1 MTAVPQQVTDFLK
14 ESGPFDL
21 LDEERLNQIAKQS
34 SIIYLAAE
42 NQDEMLST
50 HSDSLYLIQSGQF
63 SVKDSD
69 GALKHLSDGDYFG
82 YAALLDEVSYKLD
95 LTVDSPGLVLCIPKA
110 AFDIAMSHPK
120 ISQFFN
126 AAKDDVLQ
134 HDAVSD
140 SNSMWL
146 HKPLYEV
153 AETLPI
159 TVSQTDSIQSAAAL
173 MSQMRIS
180 SVLIIEE
187 NDLIGIVTDRDL
199 RNRVVAVGMNMQL
212 PVKQI
217 MTEKPAYLTKNKTL
231 FDAVALMNEKSINHL
246 PVLDEVTNAPVGM
259 ITATDIF
266 KQQRNN
272 VLFVISDI
280 SKANNLYELTRC
292 SWQLPHYFASSA
304 KRPGDFDIVG
314 KVLSQ
319 ATDVMTRKLITFF
332 QQQHGQAPMPY
343 CWLVYGSQ
351 AREDQTMGSDQDNAL
366 LLAREPNSEEA
377 EYFEKMAEYVCLGLG
392 KCGIKLCDGNIMASN
407 PELRQSLDAAIEQ
420 SKIWVRQPTP
430 EAMLAFNIFLDARAA
445 AGDSSLFKR
454 LQSERKSLFKQ
465 SMFLAALARQ
475 ANESSVPLSMFQKFV
490 YTKNRKEKDSIDLK
504 HTAIAIINN
513 LVRIHALANEITLPG
528 TIARLESLPSDC
540 GIASTDIKNLKD
552 IWLFLNRLRW
562 RHQLNNK
569 VQDNFIRISDLSSIE
584 KHQLKAAFQA
594 IHRAQQA
601 AVLKYSGGIG

>member
-1 MTAVPQQVTDFLK
+1 MTAVPQQVTDFLQQ
-14 ESGPFDL
+14 SGPFDM
-21 LDEERLNQIAKQS
+21 LDIEQLHDIARHS
-34 SIIYLAAE
+34 HIIYLAAE
-42 NQDEMLST
+42 NQEEMLAT
-50 HSDSLYLIQSGQF
+50 HKNSLYLIQSGQF
-63 SVKDSD
+63 SIKDCD

-82 YAALLDEVSYKLD
+82 YAALLDNVNYKLNV
-95 LTVDSPGLVLCIPKA
+95 TVESPGLVLCMPKEW
-110 AFDIAMSHPK
+110 FDKAMTHPK

-134 HDAVSD
+134 HDAVTD

-146 HKPLYEV
+146 HKPLFEV

-159 TVSQTDSIQSAAAL
+159 TISQTDSIQSAGAL
-173 MSQMRIS
+173 MSEMHIS
-180 SVLIIEE
+180 SVLIIE
-187 NDLIGIVTDRDL
+187 NNKLMGIITDRDL
-199 RNRVVAVGMNMQL
+199 RNRVVAVGLNMQL

-217 MTEKPAYLTKNKTL
+217 MTENPAYLTKNKTL
-231 FDAVALMNEKSINHL
+231 FDAVCLMNEKSINHL
-246 PVLDEVTNAPVGM
+246 PVLDEITNVPMGM

-266 KQQRNN
+266 KQQRSN

-332 QQQHGQAPMPY
+332 QQQNGQAPMPY

-351 AREDQTMGSDQDNAL
+351 AREDQTMGSDQDNSL
-366 LLAREPNSEEA
+366 LLAEEPNEEQA
-377 EYFEKMAEYVCLGLG
+377 AYFEKMAQYVCLGLG

-407 PELRQSLDAAIEQ
+407 PKLRNSLRESIQQ
-420 SKIWVRQPTP
+420 SKSWVREPTP
-430 EAMLAFNIFLDARAA
+430 EAMLSFNIFLDARAA
-445 AGDSSLFKR
+445 AGDASLFVR
-454 LQSERKSLFKQ
+454 LQDERKKLFQQ

-475 ANESSVPLSMFQKFV
+475 ANEGSVPLSMFQKFV
-490 YTKNRKEKDSIDLK
+490 FAKDRKEKDSIDLK

-513 LVRIHALANEITLPG
+513 LVRIHALASGITIPA
-528 TIARLESLPSDC
+528 TVARLDALPADC
-540 GIASTDIKNLKD
+540 GVSSEDIKNLRD

-569 VQDNFIRISDLSSIE
+569 VQDNFIRVSDLSSIE

-594 IHRAQQA
+594 IHRAQQT

>member
-1 MTAVPQQVTDFLK
+1 MNAVPQQVTDFLQQ
-14 ESGPFDL
+14 SGPFDM
-21 LDEERLNQIAKQS
+21 LDIEQVNDIARHS
-34 SIIYLAAE
+34 HIIYLAAE

-50 HSDSLYLIQSGQF
+50 HKDALYLIQSGQF
-63 SVKDSD
+63 SVKDCD
-69 GALKHLSDGDYFG
+69 GALKHLSEGDYFG
-82 YAALLDEVSYKLD
+82 YAALLDNVSYKLD
-95 LTVDSPGLVLCIPKA
+95 VTVDSPGLVLCMPKEW
-110 AFDIAMSHPK
+110 FDKAMLHPK
-120 ISQFFN
+120 ISQFFH

-134 HDAVSD
+134 HDAVTD

-146 HKPLYEV
+146 HKPLFEV

-159 TVSQTDSIQSAAAL
+159 TISQTDTIQSAGAL
-173 MSQMRIS
+173 MSEKRIS
-180 SVLIIEE
+180 SVLIIE
-187 NDLIGIVTDRDL
+187 NNQLIGIVTDRDL
-199 RNRVVAVGMNMQL
+199 RNRVVAVGLDMQL
-212 PVKQI
+212 SVKQI
-217 MTEKPAYLTKNKTL
+217 MTKTPAFLTKNKTL
-231 FDAVALMNEKSINHL
+231 FDAVCLMNELSINHL
-246 PVLDEVTNAPVGM
+246 PVLDEITNAPVGM

-304 KRPGDFDIVG
+304 RRPGDFDIVG

-332 QQQHGQAPMPY
+332 GQKNGQAPMPY
-343 CWLVYGSQ
+343 CWLVFGSQ

-366 LLAREPNSEEA
+366 LLAEEPNEEQA
-377 EYFEKMAEYVCLGLG
+377 AYFEKMAKYVCLGLG

-407 PELRQSLDAAIEQ
+407 SKLRMSLNASIEQ
-420 SKIWVRQPTP
+420 SKSWVRQPSP
-430 EAMLAFNIFLDARAA
+430 EAILSFNIFLDVRSV
-445 AGDSSLFKR
+445 AGDSSLFLR
-454 LQSERKSLFKQ
+454 LQEERKTLFQQSL
-465 SMFLAALARQ
+465 FLAALARQ
-475 ANESSVPLSMFQKFV
+475 ANEGSVPLSMFQKFV
-490 YTKNRKEKDSIDLK
+490 YAKDKKVKDSIDLK

-513 LVRIHALANEITLPG
+513 LVRIHALANGITIPSTVGRLNALPENSG
-528 TIARLESLPSDC
+528 VSSQ
-540 GIASTDIKNLKD
+540 DIKNLRD

-569 VQDNFIRISDLSSIE
+569 VQDNFIRVSDLSSIE

-594 IHRAQQA
+594 IHRAQQT

>member
-1 MTAVPQQVTDFLK
+1 MHVVPHQVTGFLK
-14 ESGPFDL
+14 QSGPFDM
-21 LDEERLNQIAKQS
+21 LDIEQLHAIARHS
-34 SIIYLAAE
+34 HIIYLAAE
-42 NQDEMLST
+42 NQEEMLT
-50 HSDSLYLIQSGQF
+50 RHKNSLYLIQSGQF
-63 SVKDSD
+63 SVKDCD

-82 YAALLDEVSYKLD
+82 YAALLDNVSYKLD
-95 LTVDSPGLVLCIPKA
+95 VTVDSPGLVLCMPKEW
-110 AFDIAMSHPK
+110 FDKATSHPR
-120 ISQFFN
+120 INQFFN

-134 HDAVSD
+134 HDAVTD

-146 HKPLYEV
+146 HKPLFEII
-153 AETLPI
+153 ETLPI
-159 TVSQTDSIQSAAAL
+159 TISQTGSIQSAAAL
-173 MSQMRIS
+173 MRQKRIS
-180 SVLIIEE
+180 SVLIIEH
-187 NDLIGIVTDRDL
+187 DQLLGIVTDRDL
-199 RNRVVAVGMNMQL
+199 RNRVVAVGLNMQL

-217 MTEKPAYLTKNKTL
+217 MTENPAYLTKNKTL
-231 FDAVALMNEKSINHL
+231 FDAVCLMNEKSINHL
-246 PVLDEVTNAPVGM
+246 PVLDEITNTPVGM

-332 QQQHGQAPMPY
+332 QQQNGEAPMPY
-343 CWLVYGSQ
+343 SWLVYGSQ

-366 LLAREPNSEEA
+366 LLADEPNEEQA
-377 EYFEKMAEYVCLGLG
+377 AYFEKMTKYVCLGLG

-407 PELRQSLDAAIEQ
+407 PKLRMSLKASIEQ
-420 SKIWVRQPTP
+420 SKGWVRQPTP
-430 EAMLAFNIFLDARAA
+430 DAMLSFNIFLDARSA
-445 AGDSSLFKR
+445 AGDSSLFSR
-454 LQSERKSLFKQ
+454 LQEERKTLFQQ

-490 YTKNRKEKDSIDLK
+490 YVKDKKVKDSIDLK

-513 LVRIHALANEITLPG
+513 LVRIHALSNGITIPSTVGRLNAIPANSG
-528 TIARLESLPSDC
+528 VSSD
-540 GIASTDIKNLKD
+540 DIKNLRD

-562 RHQLNNK
+562 RHQLHNK
-569 VQDNFIRISDLSSIE
+569 VQDNFIRVSDLSSIE

-594 IHRAQQA
+594 IHRAQQT

>member
-14 ESGPFDL
+14 DSGPFDL
-21 LDEERLNQIAKQS
+21 LDEGLRSQIAKQS
-34 SIIYLAAE
+34 AIIYLAAE
-42 NQDEMLST
+42 NQDEMLAT
-50 HSDSLYLIQSGQF
+50 HRDSLYLIQSGQF
-63 SVKDSD
+63 SVKDCD

>member
-1 MTAVPQQVTDFLK
+1 MTAVPQQVTDFLGQ
-14 ESGPFDL
+14 SGPFDL
-21 LDEERLNQIAKQS
+21 LNSEQIHDIARHS
-34 SIIYLAAE
+34 RIIYLAAE
-42 NQDEMLST
+42 NQEQMLLT
-50 HSDSLYLIQSGQF
+50 HKNSLYLIQSGQF
-63 SVKDSD
+63 SVKDCD

-82 YAALLDEVSYKLD
+82 YAALLDNVSYKLD
-95 LTVDSPGLVLCIPKA
+95 VTVDSPGLVLCIPKEW
-110 AFDIAMSHPK
+110 FDKAMAHPK
-120 ISQFFN
+120 VSQFFN

-134 HDAVSD
+134 HDAVTD

-146 HKPLYEV
+146 HKPLFEV
-153 AETLPI
+153 TDTLPI
-159 TVSQTDSIQSAAAL
+159 TVAQNDSIQSAAAL
-173 MSQMRIS
+173 MSQKHIS
-180 SVLIIEE
+180 SVLIIED
-187 NDLIGIVTDRDL
+187 NKLIGIVTDRDL
-199 RNRVVAVGMNMQL
+199 RNRVVAVGLNMQF

-217 MTEKPAYLTKNKTL
+217 MTENPDYLTKNKTL

-246 PVLDEVTNAPVGM
+246 PVLDEITNAPYGM
-259 ITATDIF
+259 ITATDVF

-272 VLFVISDI
+272 VLFVVSEI
-280 SKANNLYELTRC
+280 SKAKNLYELTRC

-366 LLAREPNSEEA
+366 LLAEEPDEEQA
-377 EYFEKMAEYVCLGLG
+377 AYFEKMAQYVCLGLG

-407 PELRQSLDAAIEQ
+407 PELRMSVKAAIEQ
-420 SKIWVRQPTP
+420 SKAWVRQPTP
-430 EAMLAFNIFLDARAA
+430 EAMLSFNIFLDARAA
-445 AGDSSLFKR
+445 AGDSSLFVR
-454 LQSERKSLFKQ
+454 LQDERKILFQQ

-475 ANESSVPLSMFQKFV
+475 ANEGSVPLSMFQKFV
-490 YTKNRKEKDSIDLK
+490 YAKNQKAKDSIDLK

-513 LVRIHALANEITLPG
+513 LVRIHALANAITIPSTVGRLNALP
-528 TIARLESLPSDC
+528 PSS
-540 GIASTDIKNLKD
+540 GVSSEDIKNLRD

-562 RHQLNNK
+562 RHQLSNK
-569 VQDNFIRISDLSSIE
+569 VQDNFIRVSDLSSIE

>member
-1 MTAVPQQVTDFLK
+1 MTAVPQQVTDFLRQ
-14 ESGPFDL
+14 SGPFDA
-21 LDEERLNQIAKQS
+21 LDSEQINDIARHS
-34 SIIYLAAE
+34 HIIYLAAE

-50 HSDSLYLIQSGQF
+50 RKNSLFLIQSGQF
-63 SVKDSD
+63 SVKDCD

-82 YAALLDEVSYKLD
+82 YAALLDKVTYKLD
-95 LTVDSPGLVLCIPKA
+95 VTVDSPGLVLCMPKEW
-110 AFDIAMSHPK
+110 FDKAMSHPK

-134 HDAVSD
+134 HDAVTD

-153 AETLPI
+153 TDTMPI
-159 TVSQTDSIQSAAAL
+159 TVAQTDSIQSAGAL
-173 MSQMRIS
+173 MSEKRIS

-187 NDLIGIVTDRDL
+187 NELIGIVTDRDL
-199 RNRVVAVGMNMQL
+199 RNRVVAVGKDMQL
-212 PVKQI
+212 PVNQI
-217 MTEKPAYLTKNKTL
+217 MTKNPAYLTKNKTL
-231 FDAVALMNEKSINHL
+231 FDAVSLMNEKSINHL
-246 PVLDEVTNAPVGM
+246 PVLDEITNAPVGM

-332 QQQHGQAPMPY
+332 QQQHGQAPIPY

-366 LLAREPNSEEA
+366 LLAEEPNDEQAS
-377 EYFEKMAEYVCLGLG
+377 YFKEMAEYVCSGLG

-407 PELRQSLDAAIEQ
+407 PKLRMSLNAAIEQ
-420 SKIWVRQPTP
+420 SKSWVRQPTP
-430 EAMLAFNIFLDARAA
+430 EAMLSFNIFLDARAA
-445 AGDSSLFKR
+445 AGDSTLFVR
-454 LQSERKSLFKQ
+454 LQNERKTLFQQSL
-465 SMFLAALARQ
+465 FLAALARQ
-475 ANESSVPLSMFQKFV
+475 ANEGSVPLSMFQKFV
-490 YTKNRKEKDSIDLK
+490 FAKDQKVKDSIDLK

-513 LVRIHALANEITLPG
+513 LVRIHALANAITIPSTVGRLNALP
-528 TIARLESLPSDC
+528 TNC
-540 GIASTDIKNLKD
+540 GVSTEDIKNLRD

-569 VQDNFIRISDLSSIE
+569 VQDNFIRVSDLSSIE

>member
-1 MTAVPQQVTDFLK
+1 MHAVPQQVTDFLQQ
-14 ESGPFDL
+14 SGPFDI
-21 LDEERLNQIAKQS
+21 LDIEQIHDIARHS
-34 SIIYLAAE
+34 TIIYLAAE

-50 HSDSLYLIQSGQF
+50 HKEALYLIQSGQF
-63 SVKDSD
+63 SVKDCD

-82 YAALLDEVSYKLD
+82 YAALLDNVSYKLD
-95 LTVDSPGLVLCIPKA
+95 VTVDSPGLVLCMPKVW
-110 AFDIAMSHPK
+110 FDKAMLHPK
-120 ISQFFN
+120 INQFFN

-134 HDAVSD
+134 HEAVTD

-146 HKPLYEV
+146 HKPLFEV

-159 TVSQTDSIQSAAAL
+159 TISQTDTIQSAGAL
-173 MSQMRIS
+173 MSEKRIS
-180 SVLIIEE
+180 SVLIIE
-187 NDLIGIVTDRDL
+187 NNQLIGIVTDRDL
-199 RNRVVAVGMNMQL
+199 RNRVVAVGLDMQL

-217 MTEKPAYLTKNKTL
+217 MTKNPAYLTKTKTL
-231 FDAVALMNEKSINHL
+231 FDAVCLMNEISINHL
-246 PVLDEVTNAPVGM
+246 PVLDELTNAPVGM

-304 KRPGDFDIVG
+304 RRPGDFDIVG

-332 QQQHGQAPMPY
+332 GQKNGQAPMPY

-366 LLAREPNSEEA
+366 LLAEEPNEEQA
-377 EYFEKMAEYVCLGLG
+377 VYFEKMAKYVCLGLG

-407 PELRQSLDAAIEQ
+407 PKLRISLKASIEQ
-420 SKIWVRQPTP
+420 SKAWVRQPTP
-430 EAMLAFNIFLDARAA
+430 EAILSFNIFLDARSV
-445 AGDSSLFKR
+445 AGDSSLFLR
-454 LQSERKSLFKQ
+454 LQEERKTVFQQSL
-465 SMFLAALARQ
+465 FLAALARQ
-475 ANESSVPLSMFQKFV
+475 ANEGSVPLSMFQKFV
-490 YTKNRKEKDSIDLK
+490 YAKDRKVKDSIDLK

-513 LVRIHALANEITLPG
+513 LVRIHALANGITIPSTVGRLNALPENSG
-528 TIARLESLPSDC
+528 VSSE
-540 GIASTDIKNLKD
+540 DIKNLRD

-569 VQDNFIRISDLSSIE
+569 VQDNFIRVSDLSSIE

-594 IHRAQQA
+594 IHRAQQT

>member
-1 MTAVPQQVTDFLK
+1 MHVVPPQVTDFLK
-14 ESGPFDL
+14 QSGPFDM
-21 LDEERLNQIAKQS
+21 LDIEQLHVIARHCH
-34 SIIYLAAE
+34 IIYLAAE
-42 NQDEMLST
+42 NQEEMLT
-50 HSDSLYLIQSGQF
+50 RHKNSLYLIQSGQF
-63 SVKDSD
+63 SVKDCD

-82 YAALLDEVSYKLD
+82 YAALLDNVSYKLD
-95 LTVDSPGLVLCIPKA
+95 VTIDSPGLVLCMPKEW
-110 AFDIAMSHPK
+110 FDKATLHPR
-120 ISQFFN
+120 INQFFN

-134 HDAVSD
+134 HDAVTD

-146 HKPLYEV
+146 HKPLFEII
-153 AETLPI
+153 ETLPI
-159 TVSQTDSIQSAAAL
+159 SISQAGSIQSAAAL
-173 MSQMRIS
+173 MLQKRIS
-180 SVLIIEE
+180 SVLIIEH
-187 NDLIGIVTDRDL
+187 DQLIGIVTDRDL
-199 RNRVVAVGMNMQL
+199 RNRVVAVGLNMQL

-217 MTEKPAYLTKNKTL
+217 MTENPAYLTKNKTL
-231 FDAVALMNEKSINHL
+231 FDAVCLMNEKSINHL
-246 PVLDEVTNAPVGM
+246 PVLDEITNTAVGM

-280 SKANNLYELTRC
+280 SKANNLYELTHC

-332 QQQHGQAPMPY
+332 QQQNGEAPMPY
-343 CWLVYGSQ
+343 SWLVYGSQ

-366 LLAREPNSEEA
+366 LLAYEPNKEQA
-377 EYFEKMAEYVCLGLG
+377 AYFEKMAKYVCLGLG

-407 PELRQSLDAAIEQ
+407 PKLRISLKAAIEQ
-420 SKIWVRQPTP
+420 SKGWVRQPTP
-430 EAMLAFNIFLDARAA
+430 KAILAFNIFLDARSA
-445 AGDSSLFKR
+445 AGDSSLFSR
-454 LQSERKSLFKQ
+454 LQEERKIWFQQ

-475 ANESSVPLSMFQKFV
+475 ANEGSVPLSMFQKFV
-490 YTKNRKEKDSIDLK
+490 YVKDKKVKDSIDLK

-513 LVRIHALANEITLPG
+513 LVRIHALANGITIPSTVGRLNALPDNSG
-528 TIARLESLPSDC
+528 VSSE
-540 GIASTDIKNLKD
+540 DIKNLRD

-562 RHQLNNK
+562 RHQLHNK
-569 VQDNFIRISDLSSIE
+569 VQDNFIRVSDLSSIE

-594 IHRAQQA
+594 IHRAQQI

>member
-1 MTAVPQQVTDFLK
+1 MNAVPQQVTDFLQQ
-14 ESGPFDL
+14 SGPFDM
-21 LDEERLNQIAKQS
+21 LDIEQLNDIARHS
-34 SIIYLAAE
+34 HIIYLAAE

-50 HSDSLYLIQSGQF
+50 HKDALYLIQSGQF
-63 SVKDSD
+63 SVKDCD
-69 GALKHLSDGDYFG
+69 GALKHLSEGDYFG
-82 YAALLDEVSYKLD
+82 YAALLDNVSYKLD
-95 LTVDSPGLVLCIPKA
+95 VTVDSPGLVLCMPKEW
-110 AFDIAMSHPK
+110 FDKAMLHPK
-120 ISQFFN
+120 INQFFH

-134 HDAVSD
+134 HDAVTD

-146 HKPLYEV
+146 HKPLFEV

-159 TVSQTDSIQSAAAL
+159 TISQTDTIQSAGAL
-173 MSQMRIS
+173 MSEKRIS
-180 SVLIIEE
+180 SVLIIE
-187 NDLIGIVTDRDL
+187 NNQLIGIVTDRDL
-199 RNRVVAVGMNMQL
+199 RNRVVAVGLDMQL
-212 PVKQI
+212 SVKQI
-217 MTEKPAYLTKNKTL
+217 MTKTPAFLTKNKTL
-231 FDAVALMNEKSINHL
+231 FDAVCLMNELSINHL
-246 PVLDEVTNAPVGM
+246 PVLDEITNAPVGM

-304 KRPGDFDIVG
+304 RRPGDFDIVG

-332 QQQHGQAPMPY
+332 GQKNGQAPMPY
-343 CWLVYGSQ
+343 CWLVFGSQ

-366 LLAREPNSEEA
+366 LLAEEPNEEQA
-377 EYFEKMAEYVCLGLG
+377 AYFEKMAKYVCLGLG

-407 PELRQSLDAAIEQ
+407 PKLRMSLNASIEQ
-420 SKIWVRQPTP
+420 SKSWVRQPSP
-430 EAMLAFNIFLDARAA
+430 EAILSFNIFLDVRSV
-445 AGDSSLFKR
+445 AGDSSLFLR
-454 LQSERKSLFKQ
+454 LQEERKTLFQQSL
-465 SMFLAALARQ
+465 FLAALARQ
-475 ANESSVPLSMFQKFV
+475 ANEGSVPLSMFQKFV
-490 YTKNRKEKDSIDLK
+490 YAKDKKVKDSIDLK

-513 LVRIHALANEITLPG
+513 LVRIHALANGITIPSTVGRLNALPENSG
-528 TIARLESLPSDC
+528 VSSQ
-540 GIASTDIKNLKD
+540 DIKNLRD

-569 VQDNFIRISDLSSIE
+569 VQDNFIRVSDLSSIE

-594 IHRAQQA
+594 IHRAQQT

>member
-21 LDEERLNQIAKQS
+21 LDEDLRDQIAKQS
-34 SIIYLAAE
+34 AIIYLAAE
-42 NQDEMLST
+42 NQDEMLAA
-50 HSDSLYLIQSGQF
+50 HREALYLIQSGQF

-95 LTVDSPGLVLCIPKA
+95 LTVDSPGLVLCIPKI
-110 AFDIAMSHPK
+110 AFELAMTNPK
-120 ISQFFN
+120 VSQFFN

-153 AETLPI
+153 AETRPI

-246 PVLDEVTNAPVGM
+246 PVLDEITNAPVGM

-292 SWQLPHYFASSA
+292 SWQLPHYFSSSA

-332 QQQHGQAPMPY
+332 QQQHGQAPLPY

-366 LLAREPNSEEA
+366 LLSREPNSEEA

-407 PELRQSLDAAIEQ
+407 PQLRLSLDAAIEQ
-420 SKIWVRQPTP
+420 SKVWVRQPTP

-490 YTKNRKEKDSIDLK
+490 YAKNRKEKDSIDLK
-504 HTAIAIINN
+504 HSAIAIINN

-528 TIARLESLPSDC
+528 TTARLDSLPSDC
-540 GIASTDIKNLKD
+540 GIASSDIKNLKD

-569 VQDNFIRISDLSSIE
+569 VQDNFIRVSDLSSIE

>member
-1 MTAVPQQVTDFLK
+1 
-14 ESGPFDL
+14 
-21 LDEERLNQIAKQS
+21 
-34 SIIYLAAE
+34 
-42 NQDEMLST
+42 
-50 HSDSLYLIQSGQF
+50 
-63 SVKDSD
+63 
-69 GALKHLSDGDYFG
+69 
-82 YAALLDEVSYKLD
+82 
-95 LTVDSPGLVLCIPKA
+95 
-110 AFDIAMSHPK
+110 
-120 ISQFFN
+120 
-126 AAKDDVLQ
+126 
-134 HDAVSD
+134 
-140 SNSMWL
+140 
-146 HKPLYEV
+146 
-153 AETLPI
+153 
-159 TVSQTDSIQSAAAL
+159 

-180 SVLIIEE
+180 SVLIIED

-246 PVLDEVTNAPVGM
+246 PVLDEITNAPLGM

-366 LLAREPNSEEA
+366 LLAREPSTEEA

-407 PELRQSLDAAIEQ
+407 PELRLSLDAAIEQ
-420 SKIWVRQPTP
+420 SKVWVRQPTP

-454 LQSERKSLFKQ
+454 LQQERKSLFKQ

-490 YTKNRKEKDSIDLK
+490 FAKNRKEKDSIDLK

-540 GIASTDIKNLKD
+540 GIASIDIKNLKD

-569 VQDNFIRISDLSSIE
+569 VQDNYIRVGDLSSIE